1 MIMSSNQQTDNI
13 FTKMTN
19 QPILNIG
26 CLGSVSD
33 GKSTTVFQ
41 LTGTKTQR
49 HSNEKTRNITIKPG
63 YANMKV
69 WLKKNGEYETTN
81 SDGIVEN
88 AQLVHH
94 LSFVD
99 CPGHQELI
107 LTMMGSVSLM
117 KGAIVVVSAAEE
129 IKKKPQL
136 IQHLAAAKMAGLERL
151 VVIFN
156 KLDLVKKEKAIERKE
171 ELDDL
176 LMKLDIKPK
185 YIIPTALNK
194 KIGLQNV
201 IKAIMEVFPPEL
213 SNECTNIPEFRI
225 TRSFDINKPGIS
237 WSNINGGVF
246 GGSLINGQF
255 KIGDEIEIRPGQWSK
270 KKDGGLIVMPIKTK
284 INSIQSDKVILSEL
298 YPGGLTA
305 IGTDID
311 PFYCKDDKL
320 SGSVVGL
327 VGNLPNVYQDI
338 IMEVNLTKD
347 FEGFWEPKN
356 NDIVY
361 LQIGNV
367 NTEATLTNIK
377 NSDYTF
383 KLSKPS
389 CISENA
395 LILVCNNTSDIL
407 KIVGYGNMISKKST
421 VLHLN

>member
-1 MIMSSNQQTDNI
+1 MVMSYNQQADNI
-13 FTKMTN
+13 FTKMNN

-69 WLKKNGEYETTN
+69 WLKQNGEYETTN

-171 ELDDL
+171 ELDEL
-176 LMKLDIKPK
+176 LEKLGIKPK

-213 SNECTNIPEFRI
+213 SNECTDVPEFRI
-225 TRSFDINKPGIS
+225 TRSFDINKPGIP

-255 KIGDEIEIRPGQWSK
+255 KIGDEIEIRPGQWSR

-338 IMEVNLTKD
+338 IMEVSLTKD
-347 FEGFWEPKN
+347 FEGSWEPTK
-356 NDIVY
+356 DDAVY

-367 NTEATLTNIK
+367 NTEAILTNIK
-377 NSDYTF
+377 NDEYTF

-389 CISENA
+389 CISDNA

-407 KIVGYGNMISKKST
+407 KIVGYGNLISKKS
-421 VLHLN
+421 VAIKL

>member
-1 MIMSSNQQTDNI
+1 MSSNQQTDNI

-69 WLKKNGEYETTN
+69 WLKQNGEYETTN

-171 ELDDL
+171 ELDEL
-176 LMKLDIKPK
+176 LEKLQIKPK

-213 SNECTNIPEFRI
+213 SNECTNVPEFRI
-225 TRSFDINKPGIS
+225 TRSFDINKPGIP

-270 KKDGGLIVMPIKTK
+270 KKDGGFIIMPIKTK
-284 INSIQSDKVILSEL
+284 INSIQSDKVILNEL

-305 IGTDID
+305 IGTNID

-338 IMEVNLTKD
+338 IMKVNLTKD
-347 FEGFWEPKN
+347 FEGSWEPKKD
-356 NDIVY
+356 DIVY

-407 KIVGYGNMISKKST
+407 KIVGYGNIISEKST
-421 VLHLN
+421 VLNLI

>member
-1 MIMSSNQQTDNI
+1 MSSNQQTDNI

-69 WLKKNGEYETTN
+69 WLKENGEYETTN
-81 SDGIVEN
+81 SNGIVEN
-88 AQLVHH
+88 AQLIHH

-129 IKKKPQL
+129 ISKKPQL
-136 IQHLAAAKMAGLERL
+136 IQHLAAAKMAGLKRL

-156 KLDLVKKEKAIERKE
+156 KLDLVKKEKAKERKE
-171 ELDDL
+171 ELDEL
-176 LMKLDIKPK
+176 LEKLDIKPN

-213 SNECTNIPEFRI
+213 SNECTDVPEFRI
-225 TRSFDINKPGIS
+225 TRSFDINKPGS
-237 WSNINGGVF
+237 PWTDINGGVF

-270 KKDGGLIVMPIKTK
+270 KKDGGFIVMPIKTK
-284 INSIQSDKVILSEL
+284 INSIQSDKVILNEL

-327 VGNLPNVYQDI
+327 TGNLPNVYQDI
-338 IMEVNLTKD
+338 TMEVNLTKD
-347 FEGFWEPKN
+347 FEGSWEPNKN
-356 NDIVY
+356 DTVY

-367 NTEATLTNIK
+367 NTEAILTNIK
-377 NSDYTF
+377 QTTFTF

-395 LILVCNNTSDIL
+395 FILICNNTSDIL
-407 KIVGYGNMISKKST
+407 KIVGYGNMNSEKSISIKLT
-421 VLHLN
+421 

>member
-1 MIMSSNQQTDNI
+1 MSSNQQTDNI

-69 WLKKNGEYETTN
+69 WLKENGEYETTN

-171 ELDDL
+171 ELDEL
-176 LMKLDIKPK
+176 LEKLGIKPN

-213 SNECTNIPEFRI
+213 SNECTDTPEFRI
-225 TRSFDINKPGIS
+225 TRSFDINKPGIP

-255 KIGDEIEIRPGQWSK
+255 KIGDEIEIRPGQWSR

-284 INSIQSDKVILSEL
+284 INSIQSDKVILNEL

-327 VGNLPNVYQDI
+327 VGHLPNVYQDI

-347 FEGFWEPKN
+347 FEGSWEPTK
-356 NDIVY
+356 DDTVY

-367 NTEATLTNIK
+367 NTEATLSNIK
-377 NSDYTF
+377 NEEYTF

-389 CISENA
+389 CISDNA

-407 KIVGYGNMISKKST
+407 KIVGYGNMISKKS
-421 VLHLN
+421 VPIKL